1 MYTNH
6 GVSVTLIMLRPDTQ
20 VSSRLVMANSGHRSE
35 GSLRNYNVLPSSE
48 SLRACSN
55 ILSEALRGRV
65 RNSQQPNF
73 PYLVT
78 SSKTAPREV
87 VIMLKKLQVF
97 MSHNPV
103 GFHHTFNF
111 KILCLD

>member
-20 VSSRLVMANSGHRSE
+20 VSSRLVMAKSGHRSE

-78 SSKTAPREV
+78 SSKTQR
-87 VIMLKKLQVF
+87 LGKLL
-97 MSHNPV
+97 SNPV
-103 GFHHTFNF
+103 RFHRTFNF
-111 KILCLD
+111 KILNLD